1 MKISTILLFSI
12 LSYTTLIAQDK
23 TLNSTC
29 AAGDSFKNNSIQI
42 DWNIGGII
50 GETFNSNN
58 FILNHGFMQ
67 KRYIISSIDKIK
79 GINLSLKAWP
89 NPVREKLKLKIE
101 DSNQYNWKNFILKI
115 FDSKGKLLLKQKY
128 LKNPMEIDFYKFK
141 PNIYFVSIYNNQ
153 NCIKK
158 FKIVKN
164 N

>member
-12 LSYTTLIAQDK
+12 LSCTTLFAQDK

-50 GETFNSNN
+50 GETFTSNN
-58 FILNHGFMQ
+58 FTLNHGFTQ

-79 GINLSLKAWP
+79 GISIQLKAWP
-89 NPVREKLKLKIE
+89 NPVKEKLNLKIE
-101 DSNQYNWKNFILKI
+101 DSKKYNWQNYIIKI
-115 FDSKGKLLLKQKY
+115 FDIKGKLIFKQKY
-128 LKNPMEIDFYKFK
+128 FKNPMEIEFYKFK
-141 PNIYFVSIYNNQ
+141 PNTYFISISNDQ
-153 NCIKK
+153 KIIKN